1 MKIDELVEAIK
12 VANPGAVSGITDKKL
27 VKVVREA
34 LFEIAKKID
43 DAEEGV
49 VTIGGFGRFHI
60 KQFQREVDGQTTVGK
75 RVSFKPRKLG
85 APGEADAIQTES

>member
-12 VANPGAVSGITDKKL
+12 VANPAALSGITDKKL
-27 VKVVREA
+27 IKVVREA
-34 LFEIAKKID
+34 FFEIAKQID
-43 DAEEGV
+43 NTEEGV
-49 VTIGGFGRFHI
+49 VSVGGFGRFHI

-85 APGEADAIQTES
+85 VPSDTDVAQAES